1 MSLSVF
7 VRIIMKITV
16 GKMIIRMKRDF
27 LRGNRIVK
35 GRINYVK
42 HRGIYMKMK
51 KVAIASI
58 TIGTMLTMAACSPSA
73 DKETEKKEQVTAQND
88 GEAKTTSADEAS
100 KTTKDTE
107 KETNTSSNEK
117 TDKDAKNT
125 KESSGTESNGKTS
138 TQNENVKTNE
148 KETTGKTNDQTTS
161 GKTTDQSTS
170 TSTSTNN
177 NGKTTKDP
185 KKSVAVK
192 TNVKEVVA
200 LIDSLDKQLA
210 ANPKLETVNKL
221 GKQINEK
228 WDVIEK
234 ELEASHP
241 TDSKTIGQSMY
252 PLIVGAEKE
261 KIDINKM
268 KSLTTKTKKDLNQ
281 LLTKLS

>member
-1 MSLSVF
+1 
-7 VRIIMKITV
+7 
-16 GKMIIRMKRDF
+16 
-27 LRGNRIVK
+27 
-35 GRINYVK
+35 
-42 HRGIYMKMK
+42 MKMK

-58 TIGTMLTMAACSPSA
+58 TIGTMLTMATCSPSA
-73 DKETEKKEQVTAQND
+73 DKEAEKKEQVTAQNE
-88 GEAKTTSADEAS
+88 GETKTTSTDEAS

-125 KESSGTESNGKTS
+125 KESSGTENNGKT
-138 TQNENVKTNE
+138 TKE
-148 KETTGKTNDQTTS
+148 KETTGKTNEQTTSGKATDQTTS
-161 GKTTDQSTS
+161 GKTTDQTTS
-170 TSTSTNN
+170 
-177 NGKTTKDP
+177 GKTTKDP

-192 TNVKEVVA
+192 TNVKEVVT
-200 LIDSLDKQLA
+200 LIESLDKQLV

-261 KIDINKM
+261 KIDITKM
-268 KSLTTKTKKDLNQ
+268 KSLTSKTKKDLNQ

>member
-1 MSLSVF
+1 
-7 VRIIMKITV
+7 
-16 GKMIIRMKRDF
+16 
-27 LRGNRIVK
+27 
-35 GRINYVK
+35 
-42 HRGIYMKMK
+42 MKMK
-51 KVAIASI
+51 KIAIASI

-73 DKETEKKEQVTAQND
+73 DKEAEKKEQVTAQNE
-88 GEAKTTSADEAS
+88 GETKTTSTDEAS

-125 KESSGTESNGKTS
+125 KESSGTENNGKT
-138 TQNENVKTNE
+138 TKE
-148 KETTGKTNDQTTS
+148 KETTGKTNEQTTSGKATDQSTSGKTTDQTTS
-161 GKTTDQSTS
+161 GKTT
-170 TSTSTNN
+170 
-177 NGKTTKDP
+177 KDS
-185 KKSVAVK
+185 KKNVAVK
-192 TNVKEVVA
+192 TNVKEVVT
-200 LIDSLDKQLA
+200 LIESLDKQLA

-261 KIDINKM
+261 KIDITKM

>member
-1 MSLSVF
+1 
-7 VRIIMKITV
+7 
-16 GKMIIRMKRDF
+16 
-27 LRGNRIVK
+27 
-35 GRINYVK
+35 
-42 HRGIYMKMK
+42 MK
-51 KVAIASI
+51 KVAIASVA
-58 TIGTMLTMAACSPSA
+58 IGTMLTMAACSTST
-73 DKETEKKEQVTAQND
+73 DKDAAKKDQATAQN
-88 GEAKTTSADEAS
+88 EEQSKTTSADEAS

-107 KETNTSSNEK
+107 KDTNTSSNEK

-125 KESSGTESNGKTS
+125 KESSGTESNGKT
-138 TQNENVKTNE
+138 TKE

-170 TSTSTNN
+170 TNNNGKTTDQSTSTNN

-185 KKSVAVK
+185 KKNVAVK
-192 TNVKEVVA
+192 TNVKEVVT
-200 LIDSLDKQLA
+200 LIESLDKQLA
-210 ANPKLETVNKL
+210 ANPKLESVNKL

-241 TDSKTIGQSMY
+241 TEYKTIGQSMY

>member
-1 MSLSVF
+1 
-7 VRIIMKITV
+7 
-16 GKMIIRMKRDF
+16 
-27 LRGNRIVK
+27 
-35 GRINYVK
+35 
-42 HRGIYMKMK
+42 MKMK

-73 DKETEKKEQVTAQND
+73 DKETEKKEQVTAQNE
-88 GEAKTTSADEAS
+88 GEAKTTSTDEAS

-125 KESSGTESNGKTS
+125 KESSGTENKTP
-138 TQNENVKTNE
+138 KE
-148 KETTGKTNDQTTS
+148 KETTGKTNEQTTSGKATDQSTS
-161 GKTTDQSTS
+161 GKTTDQT
-170 TSTSTNN
+170 T

-185 KKSVAVK
+185 KKNVAVK

-234 ELEASHP
+234 DLEASHP
-241 TDSKTIGQSMY
+241 TDFKTIGQSMY

-261 KIDINKM
+261 KIDVTKM
-268 KSLTTKTKKDLNQ
+268 KSLTTKTKKDLNL

>member
-1 MSLSVF
+1 
-7 VRIIMKITV
+7 
-16 GKMIIRMKRDF
+16 
-27 LRGNRIVK
+27 
-35 GRINYVK
+35 
-42 HRGIYMKMK
+42 MK

-73 DKETEKKEQVTAQND
+73 DKEAEKKEQVTAQNE
-88 GEAKTTSADEAS
+88 GETKTTSTDEAS

-125 KESSGTESNGKTS
+125 KESSGTENNGKT
-138 TQNENVKTNE
+138 TKE
-148 KETTGKTNDQTTS
+148 KETTGKTNEQTTSGKATDQTTS
-161 GKTTDQSTS
+161 GKTTDQTTS
-170 TSTSTNN
+170 
-177 NGKTTKDP
+177 GKTTKDP

-192 TNVKEVVA
+192 TNVKEVVT
-200 LIDSLDKQLA
+200 LIESLDKQLA

-241 TDSKTIGQSMY
+241 MDSKTIGQSMY

-261 KIDINKM
+261 KIDITKM
-268 KSLTTKTKKDLNQ
+268 KSLTSKTKKDLNQ

>member
-1 MSLSVF
+1 
-7 VRIIMKITV
+7 
-16 GKMIIRMKRDF
+16 
-27 LRGNRIVK
+27 
-35 GRINYVK
+35 
-42 HRGIYMKMK
+42 MK
-51 KVAIASI
+51 KVAIASVA
-58 TIGTMLTMAACSPSA
+58 IGTMLTMAACSTST
-73 DKETEKKEQVTAQND
+73 DKDAAKKDQATAQN
-88 GEAKTTSADEAS
+88 EEQSKTTSADEAS

-107 KETNTSSNEK
+107 KDTNTSSNEK

-125 KESSGTESNGKTS
+125 KESSGTESNDKT
-138 TQNENVKTNE
+138 TKE

-170 TSTSTNN
+170 TNNNGKTTDQSTSTNN

-192 TNVKEVVA
+192 TNVKEVVT
-200 LIDSLDKQLA
+200 LIESLDKQLA
-210 ANPKLETVNKL
+210 ANPKLETVNKI

-241 TDSKTIGQSMY
+241 TEYKTIGQSMY

-261 KIDINKM
+261 KIDVNKM

>member
-1 MSLSVF
+1 
-7 VRIIMKITV
+7 
-16 GKMIIRMKRDF
+16 
-27 LRGNRIVK
+27 
-35 GRINYVK
+35 
-42 HRGIYMKMK
+42 MK

-88 GEAKTTSADEAS
+88 GEAKTTSTDETS
-100 KTTKDTE
+100 KTTKDNE

-138 TQNENVKTNE
+138 TQNENVKTKE

-161 GKTTDQSTS
+161 G
-170 TSTSTNN
+170 N
-177 NGKTTKDP
+177 TTKDP

-192 TNVKEVVA
+192 TSVKEVVA
-200 LIDSLDKQLA
+200 LVDSLDKQLA

-234 ELEASHP
+234 DIEASHP
-241 TDSKTIGQSMY
+241 TEYKTIEQSLY
-252 PLIVGAEKE
+252 PLIIRAEKE
-261 KIDINKM
+261 KIDVNKM

>member
-1 MSLSVF
+1 
-7 VRIIMKITV
+7 
-16 GKMIIRMKRDF
+16 
-27 LRGNRIVK
+27 
-35 GRINYVK
+35 
-42 HRGIYMKMK
+42 MKMK
-51 KVAIASI
+51 KVAIASVA
-58 TIGTMLTMAACSPSA
+58 IGTMLTMAACSTST
-73 DKETEKKEQVTAQND
+73 DKDAAKKDQATAQN
-88 GEAKTTSADEAS
+88 EEQSKTTSADEAS

-107 KETNTSSNEK
+107 KDTNTSSNEK

-125 KESSGTESNGKTS
+125 KESSGTESNGKT
-138 TQNENVKTNE
+138 TKE

-170 TSTSTNN
+170 TNNNGKTTDQSTSTNN
-177 NGKTTKDP
+177 NGTTTKDP

-192 TNVKEVVA
+192 TNVKEVVT
-200 LIDSLDKQLA
+200 LIESLDKQLA

-241 TDSKTIGQSMY
+241 TEYKTIGQSMY

>member
-1 MSLSVF
+1 
-7 VRIIMKITV
+7 
-16 GKMIIRMKRDF
+16 
-27 LRGNRIVK
+27 
-35 GRINYVK
+35 
-42 HRGIYMKMK
+42 MK
-51 KVAIASI
+51 KVAIASVA
-58 TIGTMLTMAACSPSA
+58 IGTMLSMAACSTFT
-73 DKETEKKEQVTAQND
+73 DKDEAKKDPATAQN
-88 GEAKTTSADEAS
+88 EEQSKTTSADEAS

-107 KETNTSSNEK
+107 KDTNTSSNEK

-125 KESSGTESNGKTS
+125 KESSGTESNDKT
-138 TQNENVKTNE
+138 TKE

-170 TSTSTNN
+170 TNN

-185 KKSVAVK
+185 KKNVAVK
-192 TNVKEVVA
+192 ANVKEVVT
-200 LIDSLDKQLA
+200 LIESLDKQLA

-234 ELEASHP
+234 DIEASHP
-241 TDSKTIGQSMY
+241 TEYKTIEQSLY
-252 PLIVGAEKE
+252 PLIIRAEKE
-261 KIDINKM
+261 NIDINKM

>member
-1 MSLSVF
+1 
-7 VRIIMKITV
+7 
-16 GKMIIRMKRDF
+16 
-27 LRGNRIVK
+27 
-35 GRINYVK
+35 
-42 HRGIYMKMK
+42 MKMK
-51 KVAIASI
+51 KVAIASVA
-58 TIGTMLTMAACSPSA
+58 IGTMLTMAACSTST
-73 DKETEKKEQVTAQND
+73 DKDAAKKDQTTAQN
-88 GEAKTTSADEAS
+88 EEQSKTTSADEAS

-107 KETNTSSNEK
+107 KDTNTSSNEK

-125 KESSGTESNGKTS
+125 KESSGTESNDKT
-138 TQNENVKTNE
+138 TKE

-161 GKTTDQSTS
+161 GKTTDQ
-170 TSTSTNN
+170 STSTNN

-192 TNVKEVVA
+192 TNVKEVVT
-200 LIDSLDKQLA
+200 LIESLDKQLA
-210 ANPKLETVNKL
+210 ANPKLETVNKI

-241 TDSKTIGQSMY
+241 TEYKTIGQSMY

-261 KIDINKM
+261 KIDVNKM

>member
-1 MSLSVF
+1 
-7 VRIIMKITV
+7 
-16 GKMIIRMKRDF
+16 
-27 LRGNRIVK
+27 
-35 GRINYVK
+35 
-42 HRGIYMKMK
+42 MK
-51 KVAIASI
+51 KVAIASVAI
-58 TIGTMLTMAACSPSA
+58 STMLTMAACSTST
-73 DKETEKKEQVTAQND
+73 DKDAAKKDQATAQN
-88 GEAKTTSADEAS
+88 EEQSKTTSADEAS

-107 KETNTSSNEK
+107 KDTNTSSNEK

-125 KESSGTESNGKTS
+125 KESTGTESNGKT
-138 TQNENVKTNE
+138 TKE

-161 GKTTDQSTS
+161 GKATDQSTS
-170 TSTSTNN
+170 GKTTDQTT

-185 KKSVAVK
+185 KKNVAVK

-200 LIDSLDKQLA
+200 LIDSLDKQLV

-234 ELEASHP
+234 DLEASHP
-241 TDSKTIGQSMY
+241 TEYKTIGQSMY

-261 KIDINKM
+261 KLDVNKM

>member
-1 MSLSVF
+1 
-7 VRIIMKITV
+7 
-16 GKMIIRMKRDF
+16 
-27 LRGNRIVK
+27 
-35 GRINYVK
+35 
-42 HRGIYMKMK
+42 MKMK

-73 DKETEKKEQVTAQND
+73 DKEAEKKEQVTAQNE
-88 GEAKTTSADEAS
+88 GETKTTSTDEAS

-125 KESSGTESNGKTS
+125 KESSGTENNGKT
-138 TQNENVKTNE
+138 TKE
-148 KETTGKTNDQTTS
+148 KETTGKTNEQTTSGKATDQTTS
-161 GKTTDQSTS
+161 GKTTDQTTS
-170 TSTSTNN
+170 
-177 NGKTTKDP
+177 GKTTKNP

-192 TNVKEVVA
+192 TNVKEVVT
-200 LIDSLDKQLA
+200 LIESLDKQLA

-261 KIDINKM
+261 KIDITKM
-268 KSLTTKTKKDLNQ
+268 KSLTSKTKKDLNQ

>member
-1 MSLSVF
+1 
-7 VRIIMKITV
+7 
-16 GKMIIRMKRDF
+16 
-27 LRGNRIVK
+27 
-35 GRINYVK
+35 
-42 HRGIYMKMK
+42 MKMK
-51 KVAIASI
+51 KVAIASVA
-58 TIGTMLTMAACSPSA
+58 IGTMLTMAACSTST
-73 DKETEKKEQVTAQND
+73 DKDAAKKDQATAQN
-88 GEAKTTSADEAS
+88 EEQSKTTSADEAS

-107 KETNTSSNEK
+107 KDTNTSSNEK

-125 KESSGTESNGKTS
+125 KESSGTESNGKT
-138 TQNENVKTNE
+138 TKE
-148 KETTGKTNDQTTS
+148 KETTGKTNDQTTSGKTNDQTTS

-170 TSTSTNN
+170 TNN

-185 KKSVAVK
+185 KKNVAVK
-192 TNVKEVVA
+192 TNVKEVVT
-200 LIDSLDKQLA
+200 LIESLDKQLA

-241 TDSKTIGQSMY
+241 TEYKTIGQSMY

>member
-1 MSLSVF
+1 
-7 VRIIMKITV
+7 
-16 GKMIIRMKRDF
+16 
-27 LRGNRIVK
+27 
-35 GRINYVK
+35 
-42 HRGIYMKMK
+42 MKMK
-51 KVAIASI
+51 KVAIASVA
-58 TIGTMLTMAACSPSA
+58 IGTMLTMAACSTST
-73 DKETEKKEQVTAQND
+73 DKDAAKKDQATAQN
-88 GEAKTTSADEAS
+88 EEQSKTTSADEAS

-107 KETNTSSNEK
+107 KDTNTSSNEK

-125 KESSGTESNGKTS
+125 KESSGTESNGKT
-138 TQNENVKTNE
+138 TKE

-170 TSTSTNN
+170 TNNNGKTTDQSTSTNN

-192 TNVKEVVA
+192 TNVKEVVT
-200 LIDSLDKQLA
+200 LIESLDKQLA

-241 TDSKTIGQSMY
+241 TEYKTIGQSMY

-281 LLTKLS
+281 LVTKLS

>member
-1 MSLSVF
+1 
-7 VRIIMKITV
+7 
-16 GKMIIRMKRDF
+16 
-27 LRGNRIVK
+27 
-35 GRINYVK
+35 
-42 HRGIYMKMK
+42 MKMK

-58 TIGTMLTMAACSPSA
+58 TIGTMLTMAACSPSV
-73 DKETEKKEQVTAQND
+73 DKETEKKEQEQVTAQND

-138 TQNENVKTNE
+138 TQNENVKTKE

-161 GKTTDQSTS
+161 GKTADQS

-268 KSLTTKTKKDLNQ
+268 KSLTMKTKKDLNQ

>member
-1 MSLSVF
+1 
-7 VRIIMKITV
+7 
-16 GKMIIRMKRDF
+16 
-27 LRGNRIVK
+27 
-35 GRINYVK
+35 
-42 HRGIYMKMK
+42 MK
-51 KVAIASI
+51 KVAIASVA
-58 TIGTMLTMAACSPSA
+58 IGTMLSMAACSTFT
-73 DKETEKKEQVTAQND
+73 DKDEAKKDPATAQN
-88 GEAKTTSADEAS
+88 EEQSKTTSADEAS

-107 KETNTSSNEK
+107 KDTNTSSNEK

-125 KESSGTESNGKTS
+125 KESSGTESNGKT
-138 TQNENVKTNE
+138 TKE

-170 TSTSTNN
+170 TNN

-185 KKSVAVK
+185 KKNVAVK
-192 TNVKEVVA
+192 ANVKEVVT
-200 LIDSLDKQLA
+200 LIESLDKQLA

-234 ELEASHP
+234 DIEASHP
-241 TDSKTIGQSMY
+241 TEYKTIEQSLY
-252 PLIVGAEKE
+252 PLIIRAEKE
-261 KIDINKM
+261 KIDVNKM

>member
-1 MSLSVF
+1 
-7 VRIIMKITV
+7 
-16 GKMIIRMKRDF
+16 MKR
-27 LRGNRIVK
+27 RRIQ
-35 GRINYVK
+35 R
-42 HRGIYMKMK
+42 
-51 KVAIASI
+51 
-58 TIGTMLTMAACSPSA
+58 
-73 DKETEKKEQVTAQND
+73 TAQN
-88 GEAKTTSADEAS
+88 EEQSKTTSADEAS

-107 KETNTSSNEK
+107 KDTNTSSNEK

-125 KESSGTESNGKTS
+125 QESSGTESNGKT
-138 TQNENVKTNE
+138 TKE

-170 TSTSTNN
+170 TNNNGKTTDQSTSTNN

-192 TNVKEVVA
+192 TNVKEVVT
-200 LIDSLDKQLA
+200 LIESLDKQLA

-241 TDSKTIGQSMY
+241 TEYKTIGQSMY

>member
-1 MSLSVF
+1 
-7 VRIIMKITV
+7 
-16 GKMIIRMKRDF
+16 
-27 LRGNRIVK
+27 
-35 GRINYVK
+35 
-42 HRGIYMKMK
+42 MKMK
-51 KVAIASI
+51 KVAIASVA
-58 TIGTMLTMAACSPSA
+58 IGTMLTMAACSTST
-73 DKETEKKEQVTAQND
+73 DKDAAKKDQATAQN
-88 GEAKTTSADEAS
+88 EEQSKTISADEAS

-107 KETNTSSNEK
+107 KDTNTSSNEK

-125 KESSGTESNGKTS
+125 KESSGTESNGKT
-138 TQNENVKTNE
+138 TKE

-170 TSTSTNN
+170 TNNNGKTTDQSTSTNN

-192 TNVKEVVA
+192 TNVKEVVT
-200 LIDSLDKQLA
+200 LIESLDKQLA

-241 TDSKTIGQSMY
+241 TEYKTIGQSMY

>member
-1 MSLSVF
+1 
-7 VRIIMKITV
+7 
-16 GKMIIRMKRDF
+16 
-27 LRGNRIVK
+27 
-35 GRINYVK
+35 
-42 HRGIYMKMK
+42 MKMK
-51 KVAIASI
+51 KVAIASVA
-58 TIGTMLTMAACSPSA
+58 IGTMLTMAACSTST
-73 DKETEKKEQVTAQND
+73 DKDAAKKDQATAQN
-88 GEAKTTSADEAS
+88 EEQSKTTSADEAS

-107 KETNTSSNEK
+107 KDTNTSSNEK

-125 KESSGTESNGKTS
+125 KESSGTESNGKT
-138 TQNENVKTNE
+138 TKE

-170 TSTSTNN
+170 GKTTDQTSS
-177 NGKTTKDP
+177 GKTTKDP

-192 TNVKEVVA
+192 TNVKEVVT
-200 LIDSLDKQLA
+200 LIESLDKQLA
-210 ANPKLETVNKL
+210 ANPKLETVNKI

-241 TDSKTIGQSMY
+241 TEYKTIGQSMY

-261 KIDINKM
+261 KIDVNKM

>member
-1 MSLSVF
+1 
-7 VRIIMKITV
+7 
-16 GKMIIRMKRDF
+16 
-27 LRGNRIVK
+27 
-35 GRINYVK
+35 
-42 HRGIYMKMK
+42 MKMK
-51 KVAIASI
+51 KVAIASVA
-58 TIGTMLTMAACSPSA
+58 IGTMLSMAACSTFT
-73 DKETEKKEQVTAQND
+73 DKDEAKKDPATAQN
-88 GEAKTTSADEAS
+88 EEQSKTTSADEAS

-107 KETNTSSNEK
+107 KDTNTSSNEK

-125 KESSGTESNGKTS
+125 KESSGTESNGKT
-138 TQNENVKTNE
+138 TKE
-148 KETTGKTNDQTTS
+148 KETTGKANDQTTS
-161 GKTTDQSTS
+161 GKTTDQ
-170 TSTSTNN
+170 STSTNN

-192 TNVKEVVA
+192 ANVKEVVT
-200 LIDSLDKQLA
+200 LIESLDKQLA

-234 ELEASHP
+234 DIEASHP
-241 TDSKTIGQSMY
+241 TEYKTIEQSLY
-252 PLIVGAEKE
+252 PLIIRAEKE

>member
-1 MSLSVF
+1 
-7 VRIIMKITV
+7 
-16 GKMIIRMKRDF
+16 
-27 LRGNRIVK
+27 
-35 GRINYVK
+35 
-42 HRGIYMKMK
+42 MK
-51 KVAIASI
+51 KVAIASVA
-58 TIGTMLTMAACSPSA
+58 IGTMLTMAACSTST
-73 DKETEKKEQVTAQND
+73 DKDAAKKDQVTAQN
-88 GEAKTTSADEAS
+88 EEQSKTTSADEAS

-107 KETNTSSNEK
+107 KDTNTSSNEK

-125 KESSGTESNGKTS
+125 KESSGTESNGKT
-138 TQNENVKTNE
+138 TKE

-170 TSTSTNN
+170 TNNNGKTTDQSTSTNN

-192 TNVKEVVA
+192 TNVKEVVT
-200 LIDSLDKQLA
+200 LIESLDKQLA

-241 TDSKTIGQSMY
+241 TEYKTIGQSMY

>member
-58 TIGTMLTMAACSPSA
+58 TIGTMLTMAACSPSS

-138 TQNENVKTNE
+138 TQNENVKTKE

-161 GKTTDQSTS
+161 GKTTDQS

-200 LIDSLDKQLA
+200 LIDSLEKQLA

-268 KSLTTKTKKDLNQ
+268 KSLTMKTKKDLNQ

>member
-1 MSLSVF
+1 
-7 VRIIMKITV
+7 
-16 GKMIIRMKRDF
+16 
-27 LRGNRIVK
+27 
-35 GRINYVK
+35 
-42 HRGIYMKMK
+42 MKMK
-51 KVAIASI
+51 KVAIASVA
-58 TIGTMLTMAACSPSA
+58 IGTMLTMAACSPSA
-73 DKETEKKEQVTAQND
+73 DKEAEKKEQVTAQNE
-88 GEAKTTSADEAS
+88 GEVKTTSTDEAS

-107 KETNTSSNEK
+107 KDTNTSSNEK

-125 KESSGTESNGKTS
+125 KESSGTESNGKT
-138 TQNENVKTNE
+138 TKE

-161 GKTTDQSTS
+161 GKTTDQ
-170 TSTSTNN
+170 STSTNN

-192 TNVKEVVA
+192 TNVKEVVT
-200 LIDSLDKQLA
+200 LIESLDKQLA

-241 TDSKTIGQSMY
+241 TEYKTIGQSMY

-261 KIDINKM
+261 KIDVNKM

>member
-1 MSLSVF
+1 
-7 VRIIMKITV
+7 
-16 GKMIIRMKRDF
+16 
-27 LRGNRIVK
+27 
-35 GRINYVK
+35 
-42 HRGIYMKMK
+42 MK
-51 KVAIASI
+51 KVAIASVA
-58 TIGTMLTMAACSPSA
+58 IGTMLTMAACSTST
-73 DKETEKKEQVTAQND
+73 DKDAAKKDQATVQNEEQS
-88 GEAKTTSADEAS
+88 KTTSADEAS

-107 KETNTSSNEK
+107 KDTNTSSNEK

-125 KESSGTESNGKTS
+125 KESSGTESNDKT
-138 TQNENVKTNE
+138 TKE

-161 GKTTDQSTS
+161 GKTTDQ
-170 TSTSTNN
+170 STSTNN

-192 TNVKEVVA
+192 TNVKEVVT
-200 LIDSLDKQLA
+200 LIESLDKQLA
-210 ANPKLETVNKL
+210 ANPKLETVNKI

-241 TDSKTIGQSMY
+241 TEYKTIGQSMY

-261 KIDINKM
+261 KIDVNKM

>member
-1 MSLSVF
+1 
-7 VRIIMKITV
+7 
-16 GKMIIRMKRDF
+16 
-27 LRGNRIVK
+27 
-35 GRINYVK
+35 
-42 HRGIYMKMK
+42 MK
-51 KVAIASI
+51 KVAIASVA
-58 TIGTMLTMAACSPSA
+58 IGTMLTMAACSTST
-73 DKETEKKEQVTAQND
+73 DKDAAKKDQATAQN
-88 GEAKTTSADEAS
+88 EEQSKTTSADEAS

-107 KETNTSSNEK
+107 KDTNTSSNEK

-125 KESSGTESNGKTS
+125 KESSGTESNGKT
-138 TQNENVKTNE
+138 TKE
-148 KETTGKTNDQTTS
+148 KETTGKTDDQTTS

-170 TSTSTNN
+170 GKTTDQTSS
-177 NGKTTKDP
+177 GKTTKDP

-192 TNVKEVVA
+192 TNVKEVVT
-200 LIDSLDKQLA
+200 LIESLDKQLA

-241 TDSKTIGQSMY
+241 TEYKTIGQSMY

>member
-1 MSLSVF
+1 
-7 VRIIMKITV
+7 
-16 GKMIIRMKRDF
+16 
-27 LRGNRIVK
+27 
-35 GRINYVK
+35 
-42 HRGIYMKMK
+42 MK

-73 DKETEKKEQVTAQND
+73 DKEKEKKEQVTAQNE

-100 KTTKDTE
+100 KTTKDTD

-117 TDKDAKNT
+117 TDKEAKNT

-138 TQNENVKTNE
+138 SQNENVKTKE
-148 KETTGKTNDQTTS
+148 KETTGKTNDQ
-161 GKTTDQSTS
+161 
-170 TSTSTNN
+170 STSTNS

-192 TNVKEVVA
+192 TNVKEVAA
-200 LIDSLDKQLA
+200 LIESLDKQLV

-241 TDSKTIGQSMY
+241 AESKTIGQSMY

>member
-1 MSLSVF
+1 
-7 VRIIMKITV
+7 
-16 GKMIIRMKRDF
+16 
-27 LRGNRIVK
+27 
-35 GRINYVK
+35 
-42 HRGIYMKMK
+42 MK
-51 KVAIASI
+51 KVAIASVA
-58 TIGTMLTMAACSPSA
+58 IGTMLSMAACSTFT
-73 DKETEKKEQVTAQND
+73 DKDEAKKDPATAQN
-88 GEAKTTSADEAS
+88 EEQSKTTSADEAS

-107 KETNTSSNEK
+107 KDTNTSSNEK

-125 KESSGTESNGKTS
+125 KESTGTESNGKT
-138 TQNENVKTNE
+138 TKE

-170 TSTSTNN
+170 TNN

-192 TNVKEVVA
+192 TTVKEVATLVE
-200 LIDSLDKQLA
+200 SLDKQLA

-241 TDSKTIGQSMY
+241 TEYKTIGQSMY

-261 KIDINKM
+261 KIDVNKM